1 MKTNIKSPGNTGFRL
16 ENLHAAPAVFP
27 AMLALQ
33 EVVNGSRLEKPLLE
47 LVKIRVSTLNR
58 CAFCLDMHHRDAV
71 AAGEKPERLYLLPAW
86 AEVANYSPREKAALL
101 WAETLTRLAVEHV
114 SDEIFATV
122 RAQFE
127 EAELVELTLAIV
139 AINGWNRFNAG
150 FRVPPGAF

>member
-1 MKTNIKSPGNTGFRL
+1 MKTNEKLSAPSGMRL
-16 ENLHAAPAVFP
+16 ENLYAAPAVLP

-33 EVVNGSRLEKPLLE
+33 EVVNGSRLEKDLLE

-58 CAFCLDMHHRDAV
+58 CAFCLDMHHREAQ

-86 AEVANYSPREKAALL
+86 EEVDIYSPREKAAIL
-101 WAETLTRLAVEHV
+101 WAETLTRLAVSHV
-114 SDEIFATV
+114 SDEVYATV
-122 RAQFE
+122 RAQFA